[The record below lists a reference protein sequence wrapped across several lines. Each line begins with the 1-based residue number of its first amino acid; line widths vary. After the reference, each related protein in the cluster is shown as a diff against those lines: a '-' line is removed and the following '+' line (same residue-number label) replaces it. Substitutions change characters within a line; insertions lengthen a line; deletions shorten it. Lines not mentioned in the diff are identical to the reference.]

1 MKFNG
6 LSQTKDIKIKCSN
19 IFKNKSGEFAAFLND
34 VVFGAKVPFFEN
46 ELRRGNAFLTHLK
59 IQAIG
64 VKESD
69 LRSDDVPTIWLSEL
83 TALKTEVGR
92 SVIDSANSRLTSR
105 YIDSENIFTHL
116 ILDSSTTGTDSALD
130 YWLKNDPRAPS
141 AFKVHVNSWNV
152 TEGMG
157 KYFNFGSFEVYCG
170 DSKNNPFIIPKD
182 FPEHKRRELDPDNF
196 LTCPNELL
204 PEAQRNIVLFLQE
217 KAGISTNTTSKFFRD
232 KDKVSQ
238 AFCLA
243 KDYDDVVVMRFDD
256 PTDTLMSKLSNAVAQ
271 LPYDRKL
278 YIRID
283 CGVASDLFGLA
294 IGYGDGIKRTNVD
307 GVPTERIKIKIPIA
321 VGISRYEGEETNIS
335 KVEDFILQLNQ
346 DREVALVMTDQYQCL
361 TGDTEII
368 CNEGRF
374 RIDEIVKCYSNGDKL
389 SSYSYDLKTK
399 THYLN
404 EISAAWRTGVKD
416 VYEVYLSNGK
426 TFRCTD
432 DHRLLLK
439 NGEYKE
445 VKDIEEGTQLQE
457 TIAYKPVKFM
467 GYEYVGKEEVY
478 DLMMEKDPNFSL
490 ACGIVVHNSTELRQI
505 MKQNGIEAKMESVD
519 RDDSAYVVT
528 KNYIY
533 SGLVEIAQNALAEK
547 ELLEIER
554 VGPRKVDHPPKSQ
567 GGCFTGDTE
576 VLVYNNFELSTV
588 KISEID
594 KLNDAR
600 VITYDDSTKGPVFSK
615 VKGSGITKMVKEI
628 LVIELNNSEIIKCTP
643 DHKFL
648 TKNRGWVNAID
659 LYENDR
665 LGLSGSLHVVAKGL
679 MSLVEEIPVYDLE
692 VDNPNHNFVL
702 ACGAVVHN
710 SKDISDT
717 ISGVVRKLVELG
729 PEVVLEPP
737 SAQMS
742 AEFTRVYDEIND
754 YHSHRQIASHYSDY
768 L

>member
-1 MKFNG
+1 MNDEQRLQLLKHAVGFKIDPPTIDEFLDSKYYLGALGLTVYPFWRKRLRELYPNNITTASTYVCLYGCIGGGKSFFSEIVILYDICKMACAGENFMKYNG

-19 IFKNKSGEFAAFLND
+19 IYKNKSGEFAAFLND

-346 DREVALVMTDQYQCL
+346 DREVALVMTDQYQ
-361 TGDTEII
+361 
-368 CNEGRF
+368 
-374 RIDEIVKCYSNGDKL
+374 
-389 SSYSYDLKTK
+389 
-399 THYLN
+399 
-404 EISAAWRTGVKD
+404 
-416 VYEVYLSNGK
+416 
-426 TFRCTD
+426 
-432 DHRLLLK
+432 
-439 NGEYKE
+439 
-445 VKDIEEGTQLQE
+445 
-457 TIAYKPVKFM
+457 
-467 GYEYVGKEEVY
+467 
-478 DLMMEKDPNFSL
+478 
-490 ACGIVVHNSTELRQI
+490 STELRQI

-567 GGCFTGDTE
+567 GG
-576 VLVYNNFELSTV
+576 
-588 KISEID
+588 
-594 KLNDAR
+594 
-600 VITYDDSTKGPVFSK
+600 
-615 VKGSGITKMVKEI
+615 
-628 LVIELNNSEIIKCTP
+628 
-643 DHKFL
+643 
-648 TKNRGWVNAID
+648 
-659 LYENDR
+659 
-665 LGLSGSLHVVAKGL
+665 
-679 MSLVEEIPVYDLE
+679 
-692 VDNPNHNFVL
+692 
-702 ACGAVVHN
+702 

-717 ISGVVRKLVELG
+717 ISGVIRKLVELG

>member
-1 MKFNG
+1 MNDEQRLQLLKHAVGFKIDPPTIDEFLDSKYYLGALGLTVYPFWRKRLRELYPNNITTASTYVCLYGCIGGGKSFFSELVILYDICKMACAGENFMKFNG

-19 IFKNKSGEFAAFLND
+19 IFKNKSGEFADFLND

-157 KYFNFGSFEVYCG
+157 RYFNFGSFEVYCG
-170 DSKNNPFIIPKD
+170 DSKNNPFIVPKD
-182 FPEHKRRELDPDNF
+182 FPDYKRRELDPDNF

-217 KAGISTNTTSKFFRD
+217 KAGISTDTTSKFFKD

-346 DREVALVMTDQYQCL
+346 DREVALVMTDQYQ
-361 TGDTEII
+361 
-368 CNEGRF
+368 
-374 RIDEIVKCYSNGDKL
+374 
-389 SSYSYDLKTK
+389 
-399 THYLN
+399 
-404 EISAAWRTGVKD
+404 
-416 VYEVYLSNGK
+416 
-426 TFRCTD
+426 
-432 DHRLLLK
+432 
-439 NGEYKE
+439 
-445 VKDIEEGTQLQE
+445 
-457 TIAYKPVKFM
+457 
-467 GYEYVGKEEVY
+467 
-478 DLMMEKDPNFSL
+478 
-490 ACGIVVHNSTELRQI
+490 STELRQI
-505 MKQNGIEAKMESVD
+505 MKQNGIESKMESVD

-567 GGCFTGDTE
+567 GG
-576 VLVYNNFELSTV
+576 
-588 KISEID
+588 
-594 KLNDAR
+594 
-600 VITYDDSTKGPVFSK
+600 
-615 VKGSGITKMVKEI
+615 
-628 LVIELNNSEIIKCTP
+628 
-643 DHKFL
+643 
-648 TKNRGWVNAID
+648 
-659 LYENDR
+659 
-665 LGLSGSLHVVAKGL
+665 
-679 MSLVEEIPVYDLE
+679 
-692 VDNPNHNFVL
+692 
-702 ACGAVVHN
+702 

-717 ISGVVRKLVELG
+717 ISGVIRKLVELG

>member
-1 MKFNG
+1 MTDEQRLQLLKHAVGFKIDPPTIDEFLDSKYYLGALGLTVYPFWRKRLRELYPNNITTASTYVCLYGCIGGGKSFFSEIVILYDICKMTCAGENFMKFNG

-19 IFKNKSGEFAAFLND
+19 IYKNKSGEFAAFLND

-346 DREVALVMTDQYQCL
+346 DREVALVMTDQYQ
-361 TGDTEII
+361 
-368 CNEGRF
+368 
-374 RIDEIVKCYSNGDKL
+374 
-389 SSYSYDLKTK
+389 
-399 THYLN
+399 
-404 EISAAWRTGVKD
+404 
-416 VYEVYLSNGK
+416 
-426 TFRCTD
+426 
-432 DHRLLLK
+432 
-439 NGEYKE
+439 
-445 VKDIEEGTQLQE
+445 
-457 TIAYKPVKFM
+457 
-467 GYEYVGKEEVY
+467 
-478 DLMMEKDPNFSL
+478 
-490 ACGIVVHNSTELRQI
+490 STELRQI

-576 VLVYNNFELSTV
+576 VLVLLYGIPRIVRFEDLCLLEEPEV
-588 KISEID
+588 
-594 KLNDAR
+594 L
-600 VITYDDSTKGPVFSK
+600 TYDESAKVFTISK
-615 VKGSGITKMVKEI
+615 VVGAGITKFTKE
-628 LVIELNNSEIIKCTP
+628 LVALEFPGFTIKCTS
-643 DHKFL
+643 DHNFL
-648 TKNRGWVNAID
+648 TSNRGWVEAKD
-659 LYENDR
+659 LEKTDNIVDYNIKVSGEKS
-665 LGLSGSLHVVAKGL
+665 LSYTKKSTLNL
-679 MSLVEEIPVYDLE
+679 DTEIPVYDLE

-717 ISGVVRKLVELG
+717 ISGVIRKLVELG

>member
-1 MKFNG
+1 MNDEQRLQLLKHAVGFKIDPPTIDEFLDSKYYLGALGLTVYPFWRKRLRELYPNNITTTSTYVCLYGCIGGGKSFFSEIVILYDICKMTCAGENFMKFNG

-346 DREVALVMTDQYQCL
+346 DREVALVMTDQYQ
-361 TGDTEII
+361 
-368 CNEGRF
+368 
-374 RIDEIVKCYSNGDKL
+374 
-389 SSYSYDLKTK
+389 
-399 THYLN
+399 
-404 EISAAWRTGVKD
+404 
-416 VYEVYLSNGK
+416 
-426 TFRCTD
+426 
-432 DHRLLLK
+432 
-439 NGEYKE
+439 
-445 VKDIEEGTQLQE
+445 
-457 TIAYKPVKFM
+457 
-467 GYEYVGKEEVY
+467 
-478 DLMMEKDPNFSL
+478 
-490 ACGIVVHNSTELRQI
+490 STELRQI

-576 VLVYNNFELSTV
+576 VLVHNNSELSLV

-594 KLNDAR
+594 RLDDPR
-600 VITYDDSTKGPVFSK
+600 VVSYDEISGELIFTR

-628 LVIELNNSEIIKCTP
+628 LVIELNNFELVKCTP
-643 DHKFL
+643 DHRFL

-659 LYENDR
+659 LNENDQ
-665 LGLSGSLHVVAKGL
+665 LGVCGSLHVVDKGL
-679 MSLVEEIPVYDLE
+679 MKLVEEIPVYDLE